1 MAILKNSTIQ
11 SVDVAQTVS
20 VNGVINQSN
29 SNLMSGEY
37 RSDSS
42 YTATGPIS
50 QNQRYIDTG
59 FNTQNNASRFT
70 VIEEGLYYIC
80 WHNISNSGANTTR
93 TRIYIN
99 GSNRSQA
106 RGDAS
111 GQYSMVTAIHLDY
124 LQPGDYIELVH
135 TNGTI
140 YMTSQYN
147 DFSIQRIL

>member
-1 MAILKNSTIQ
+1 MASLKNSTI
-11 SVDVAQTVS
+11 SGLNVS
-20 VNGVINQSN
+20 GDLEVLGVINQS
-29 SNLMSGEY
+29 SPSLISVDY
-37 RSDSS
+37 SSDTS
-42 YTATGPIS
+42 YTSTGPIPHNNS
-50 QNQRYIDTG
+50 YVESG
-59 FNTQNNASRFT
+59 FNVQNSRSRFT
-70 VIEEGLYYIC
+70 VLEEGLYYIC

-93 TRIYIN
+93 TRIYVN

-111 GQYSMVTAIHLDY
+111 GTYSMVTAIHLEY
-124 LQPGDYIELVH
+124 LQPGDYIEMVH